1 MYICNALNYLCVYL
15 SDSVG
20 TVVSIVM
27 VSIVSYCICGIH
39 LQEAEGTESEVNH
52 IVLLNVLADFIQ
64 LRDPS
69 MLSLEVSGLVAKYP
83 DIR

>member
-1 MYICNALNYLCVYL
+1 M
-15 SDSVG
+15 
-20 TVVSIVM
+20 
-27 VSIVSYCICGIH
+27 SYWVCGLH
-39 LQEAEGTESEVNH
+39 LQEAEWTENEVNH
-52 IVLLNVLADFIQ
+52 IVLLNMIADFIQ